1 MSVEE
6 YFIYFFLGFVLIVSL
21 LVGWLL
27 REQAPSEI
35 RRNPLDP
42 ERIQKEMLDD
52 TSLSEE
58 ELVWAK
64 ELASLELPRRHLIC

>member
-6 YFIYFFLGFVLIVSL
+6 HFIYFFVGFVGLVSL

-27 REQAPSEI
+27 RKQEPS
-35 RRNPLDP
+35 RMRQNPLDP
-42 ERIQKEMLDD
+42 ERIQKEMVNEA
-52 TSLSEE
+52 SLTGQ
-58 ELVWAK
+58 ELNWAK